1 MALLRCSKKG
11 LGAVLMQREK
21 EGPRTT
27 KGSGL
32 SEGHYGLG
40 FPTQILRA
48 QTEARKQK
56 TSRRRMLEVYWLRIQ
71 KIQRNLERKK
81 VGTTYGWNYVLKW
94 QEWCYM
100 LWRYLRDYDHA
111 RVTILNNSI
120 HWVLTR

>member
-56 TSRRRMLEVYWLRIQ
+56 TSRRRMLEVWTLQDSYESAGSTGKETDGAILFES
-71 KIQRNLERKK
+71 NLFLVERSSLDDG
-81 VGTTYGWNYVLKW
+81 V
-94 QEWCYM
+94 
-100 LWRYLRDYDHA
+100 A
-111 RVTILNNSI
+111 A
-120 HWVLTR
+120 